1 MLHLTSPFSTSATF
15 KTQMIRT
22 LRSQGRCLPA
32 AQLQLVAGISL
43 AATIGLP
50 QAQMLS
56 RHATRTQATHPDAA
70 RAQGFP
76 ACGLQCSWAQG
87 GAPGRRTARRSRTRH
102 QAPPNS
108 WSWYAPQRGST
119 TSAERARI
127 DIASC
132 ACTEGAD
139 ASSEASRISTCRR
152 LEENL
157 ISDLEPCS
165 AILVELC
172 THARK
177 S

>member
-1 MLHLTSPFSTSATF
+1 M
-15 KTQMIRT
+15 Q
-22 LRSQGRCLPA
+22 QGLKDS
-32 AQLQLVAGISL
+32 QLVDCNAVGRRG
-43 AATIGLP
+43 A
-50 QAQMLS
+50 
-56 RHATRTQATHPDAA
+56 HPDGERLAEVELGT
-70 RAQGFP
+70 RRLPIRGV
-76 ACGLQCSWAQG
+76 GMRHR
-87 GAPGRRTARRSRTRH
+87 GAPQH
-102 QAPPNS
+102 LPM
-108 WSWYAPQRGST
+108 
-119 TSAERARI
+119 RARI